1 MPLPLQVGEDVAMIT
16 ERINS
21 ITKRMDRE
29 LEATLEES

>member
-16 ERINS
+16 ERIIS
-21 ITKRMDRE
+21 ITKRVDNE